1 MGGGVGMTDPLD
13 IPPVIRVY
21 QVRHIF
27 TPWGGS
33 QFVCPICG
41 TLSGAA
47 LRAHG
52 PEHFIEDA
60 SR

>member
-1 MGGGVGMTDPLD
+1 MTDPLD